1 MEEIGVVVS
10 QEVGKI
16 TWNFEEIKEKLSKEL
31 EIFKKTV
38 YTDDTIKS
46 AKTDVATLRK
56 LSKDVEDRRKEI
68 KAKCLE
74 PYDVI
79 EAQAKELVGLIDEP
93 IKAINAQVEDYEKRR
108 KEAVRAKINEYW
120 KQQSEKLPEDIRD
133 KARQKIYD
141 TRWENATATMKSWK
155 EGIESGVES
164 ILKDIETI
172 KSFRSDFEDE
182 IMQVYKKDLNLQ
194 PAVMRMNDLNQQ
206 RERILEQER
215 RKKEEEE
222 RKAREE
228 AERKEREEK
237 KAAEEAAEAIKTQ
250 EAVKATINEAT
261 SAVNQILNQ
270 VEEIK
275 TTKTDGDYSAQMQ
288 MYQQTAPDQMTRKT
302 VRLEISGTAEQIDK
316 IKKYIVYS
324 GASWKEDR

>member
-1 MEEIGVVVS
+1 MEEISVVVS

-46 AKTDVATLRK
+46 AKTDIATLRK
-56 LSKDVEDRRKEI
+56 LSKNVEDRRKEI
-68 KAKCLE
+68 KVKCLE
-74 PYDVI
+74 PYDAI
-79 EAQAKELVGLIDEP
+79 EAQVKELLGLIDEP

-108 KEAVRAKINEYW
+108 KEAVREKINEYW

-155 EGIESGVES
+155 EGIESSIES

-182 IMQVYKKDLNLQ
+182 IMQVYKKNLNLQ

-206 RERILEQER
+206 REKILEQER
-215 RKKEEEE
+215 RRKEEEE
-222 RKAREE
+222 RRAREE
-228 AERKEREEK
+228 AERKEREEEQK
-237 KAAEEAAEAIKTQ
+237 EAEEAAEILKMQ
-250 EAVKATINEAT
+250 EAVKATIDEAA
-261 SAVNQILNQ
+261 SV
-270 VEEIK
+270 
-275 TTKTDGDYSAQMQ
+275 
-288 MYQQTAPDQMTRKT
+288 QQEVCQQALKEDHDTPSRRAERI
-302 VRLEISGTAEQIDK
+302 EISGTVEQIDK

-324 GASWKEDR
+324 GASWKEIKE